1 MHSFTAN
8 AVRLHVGDVLF
19 PHASC
24 HLEAG
29 EEVTLAYV
37 NTLLP
42 KQMRHDLLD
51 EDSWEFTCSCL
62 RCDLEPNLSAPLK
75 QVTKHLRSLW
85 RWKETVTPGQV
96 ECFKMAKPALRFI
109 C

>member
-1 MHSFTAN
+1 MLVMCS
-8 AVRLHVGDVLF
+8 F

-29 EEVTLAYV
+29 EEVILAYV

-51 EDSWEFTCSCL
+51 KDSWEFTCSCL

-75 QVTKHLRSLW
+75 QVTKNFQSFLVPH
-85 RWKETVTPGQV
+85 ENVFMFQV
-96 ECFKMAKPALRFI
+96 EK
-109 C
+109 